1 VWSQYLT
8 KGLKA
13 RGFIQSGILDECV
26 FYCGKLILM
35 VYVDDCILM
44 SPDNQ
49 DIDDVIELLKKR
61 IDGAASGPFLMSP
74 MRETYQTT

>member
-1 VWSQYLT
+1 MLKLRRNLYGGSKQASHVWSQYLT

-49 DIDDVIELLKKR
+49 DIDDVIELLK
-61 IDGAASGPFLMSP
+61 DDND
-74 MRETYQTT
+74 T